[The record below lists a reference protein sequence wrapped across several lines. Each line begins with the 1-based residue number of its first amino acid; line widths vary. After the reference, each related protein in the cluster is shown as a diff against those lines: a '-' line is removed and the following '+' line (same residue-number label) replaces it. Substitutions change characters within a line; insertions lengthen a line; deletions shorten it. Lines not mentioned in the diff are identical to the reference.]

1 MFMKVLN
8 RNDIVRESSKIS
20 GTSLKQT
27 KEVINAM
34 LEVISKGLKEG
45 NECKLIGYFNL
56 KVKDR
61 KAKTGRNPQTGGKIN
76 IPATKVVSVKVGSVL
91 KNIVK

>member
-20 GTSLKQT
+20 GVSLKQT

-34 LEVISKGLKEG
+34 LEVISNELKEG
-45 NECKLIGYFNL
+45 NECKFIGYFNL

-61 KAKTGRNPQTGGKIN
+61 KAKTGRNPITGKTIK
-76 IPATKVVSVKVGSVL
+76 IPACKVVSAKVGSVL
-91 KNIVK
+91 KKAVN